1 VVAGGAV
8 DAFPPEDDCAGGFVG
23 VVAGG
28 VVVVVVA
35 GGLLDPLVVG
45 LLDVGEDGAPVPV
58 VGNEPVEVKEEPG
71 RTVPVPHPISIVAA
85 AIATKHIPVPPG
97 DFFQRITL
105 LSELV

>member
-1 VVAGGAV
+1 M
-8 DAFPPEDDCAGGFVG
+8 FSPEDDCAGGFVG

-28 VVVVVVA
+28 VVGVVVA

-58 VGNEPVEVKEEPG
+58 VGSEPVEVKEEPG
-71 RTVPVPHPISIVAA
+71 TVPVPHPISIVPA